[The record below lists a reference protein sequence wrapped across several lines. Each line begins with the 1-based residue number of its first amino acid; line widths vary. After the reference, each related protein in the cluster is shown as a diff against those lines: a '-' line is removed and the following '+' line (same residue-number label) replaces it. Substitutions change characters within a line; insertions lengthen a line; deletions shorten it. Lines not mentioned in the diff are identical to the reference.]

1 MAGFVNDPD
10 RSPAD
15 TLLDVSRV
23 LSFLALGA
31 ESIGESQ
38 QRVCILPDDYEG
50 LTILLRTCKDI
61 LEEVAQEVE
70 EPASQREPSPMQP

>member
-15 TLLDVSRV
+15 TLQDVSRV

-31 ESIGESQ
+31 ESIGEARE
-38 QRVCILPDDYEG
+38 RVCILPDDYEG
-50 LTILLRTCKDI
+50 LTILLRACKDI
-61 LEEVAQEVE
+61 LEEVAKKVE
-70 EPASQREPSPMQP
+70 EPTSQREPCQRQP